1 LLLKLKLIGSSH
13 SSCACT
19 LNFKKVTK
27 NMITKKNKIC
37 FNKLMFFK
45 IIIFILFFI
54 KSSYA
59 HELRPAI
66 GNLNIYEKDNI
77 ISASL
82 SIQLNLEAIIAGI
95 DTKHSNTEESE
106 KSEEYQDLR
115 EMSPTILL
123 SKFNSKIKNFDSK
136 INLISHNSNLDL
148 TLINVVIPEV
158 GNTGIIRDTI
168 VNFNIKN
175 VEEEEFQFSWDKNL
189 GSIILRIN
197 SVHNKP
203 LYTELIEDGKESK
216 WFSIKNKT
224 KVGLFQNIKEYTLLG
239 FKHIIP
245 KGLDHILF
253 VLALFLLSPK
263 LRPLVLQVSIFTL
276 AHTITLFLGTL
287 KIIAIPAIIVEP
299 IIALSICFI
308 AIENLF
314 TENIRRTRP
323 YIIFI
328 FGLLHGLGFAG
339 VLNEIGISTNLFV
352 VNLIS
357 FNVGVELG
365 QISVLIFSYVLIAL
379 SFQKKSWYRN
389 RVTKPISIIV
399 ASIGFYW
406 FIQRLFF

>member
-1 LLLKLKLIGSSH
+1 
-13 SSCACT
+13 
-19 LNFKKVTK
+19 
-27 NMITKKNKIC
+27 
-37 FNKLMFFK
+37 MFFK
-45 IIIFILFFI
+45 IFIFILFFI

-66 GNLNIYEKDNI
+66 ANLNIYEKDNI
-77 ISASL
+77 INANL

-95 DTKHSNTEESE
+95 ETNHSNTKESN

-115 EMSPTILL
+115 EMNPAILL
-123 SKFNSKIKNFDSK
+123 SEFNSKIKNINNR
-136 INLISHNSNLDL
+136 INLISRNSNLKL
-148 TLINVVIPEV
+148 TLINMIIPQV
-158 GNTGIIRDTI
+158 GNTSIIRDTI
-168 VNFNIKN
+168 INFNIQNIKK
-175 VEEEEFQFSWDKNL
+175 EEFQFSWDKNL
-189 GSIILRIN
+189 GSIILRVN
-197 SVHNKP
+197 SIQNEP
-203 LYTELIEDGKESK
+203 LYTELIKDGKKSK
-216 WFSIKNKT
+216 WFGINNKT
-224 KVGLFQNIKEYTLLG
+224 EVELSQNIKEYTLLG

-263 LRPLVLQVSIFTL
+263 MKPLVLQVSIFTL
-276 AHTITLFLGTL
+276 AHTITLFLGAL
-287 KIIAIPAIIVEP
+287 KIITISAIIVEP

-314 TENIRRTRP
+314 TENVKRTRP

-339 VLNEIGISTNLFV
+339 ILNEIGVSTNL
-352 VNLIS
+352 LISSLVS

-365 QISVLIFSYVLIAL
+365 QICVIILSYILIAL
-379 SFQKKSWYRN
+379 LFQKKIWYRN

-406 FIQRLFF
+406 FFERLFF

>member
-1 LLLKLKLIGSSH
+1 
-13 SSCACT
+13 
-19 LNFKKVTK
+19 
-27 NMITKKNKIC
+27 MITKKYEIG
-37 FNKLMFFK
+37 FNKLIFFK
-45 IIIFILFFI
+45 IFIFILFFI

-66 GNLNIYEKDNI
+66 ANLNIYEKDNI
-77 ISASL
+77 TNANL

-95 DTKHSNTEESE
+95 ETKHSNTEGSE

-115 EMSPTILL
+115 RMNSAILL
-123 SKFNSKIKNFDSK
+123 NQFNFKIKNFSNK
-136 INLISHNSNLDL
+136 INLVSNNLNLDL
-148 TLINVVIPEV
+148 TLISVVIPEV
-158 GNTGIIRDTI
+158 GNTDIIRDTI
-168 VNFNIKN
+168 VTFNIQNIK
-175 VEEEEFQFSWDKNL
+175 EERFKFYWDKNL
-189 GSIILRIN
+189 GSIVLRIN
-197 SVHNKP
+197 SIHNKP
-203 LYTELIEDGKESK
+203 LYTELIEDGKKSK

-224 KVGLFQNIKEYTLLG
+224 EVGLFHNIKEYSLLG

-276 AHTITLFLGTL
+276 AHTITLFLGAL

-314 TENIRRTRP
+314 TDNIKRTRP

-339 VLNEIGISTNLFV
+339 VLNEIGVSANLFV
-352 VNLIS
+352 VSLIS

-365 QISVLIFSYVLIAL
+365 QISVIILSYILIAL
-379 SFQKKSWYRN
+379 LFQKKSWYRN
-389 RVTKPISIIV
+389 RVTRPISMIIG
-399 ASIGFYW
+399 SIGFYW

>member
-1 LLLKLKLIGSSH
+1 
-13 SSCACT
+13 
-19 LNFKKVTK
+19 
-27 NMITKKNKIC
+27 MITNKYRTC
-37 FNKLMFFK
+37 FNKLIFFK
-45 IIIFILFFI
+45 IFIFILFFI

-66 GNLNIYEKDNI
+66 ANLNIYEEDNI
-77 ISASL
+77 TNANL

-95 DTKHSNTEESE
+95 ETKHSNTEDSE
-106 KSEEYQDLR
+106 KSEEYKDLR
-115 EMSPTILL
+115 RMNPVILL
-123 SKFNSKIKNFDSK
+123 NQFNSKIKNFGNK
-136 INLISHNSNLDL
+136 INLTSNISNLNL
-148 TLINVVIPEV
+148 TLISVVIPEV
-158 GNTGIIRDTI
+158 GNTDIIRDTI
-168 VNFNIKN
+168 VTFDIQNIK
-175 VEEEEFQFSWDKNL
+175 EERFKFYWDKNL

-197 SVHNKP
+197 SIHNKP
-203 LYTELIEDGKESK
+203 LYTELIEGGKQSK

-224 KVGLFQNIKEYTLLG
+224 VVGLFQNVKEYTLLG

-263 LRPLVLQVSIFTL
+263 LRSLVLQVSIFTL
-276 AHTITLFLGTL
+276 AHTITLFLGAL
-287 KIIAIPAIIVEP
+287 KIITIPAIIIEP

-314 TENIRRTRP
+314 TESIRRTRP

-339 VLNEIGISTNLFV
+339 VLNEIGISTNLFISS
-352 VNLIS
+352 LIS

-365 QISVLIFSYVLIAL
+365 QISVIILSYILIAL
-379 SFQKKSWYRN
+379 LFQKKLWYRN
-389 RVTKPISIIV
+389 RVTKPISLII

-406 FIQRLFF
+406 FIERLFS

>member
-1 LLLKLKLIGSSH
+1 
-13 SSCACT
+13 
-19 LNFKKVTK
+19 
-27 NMITKKNKIC
+27 MITKKHKIC
-37 FNKLMFFK
+37 FDKLIFFK
-45 IIIFILFFI
+45 IFIFILFFI

-66 GNLNIYEKDNI
+66 ANLNIYEKDNI
-77 ISASL
+77 INANL

-95 DTKHSNTEESE
+95 ETRHSNTEESE

-115 EMSPTILL
+115 RMSPAILL
-123 SKFNSKIKNFDSK
+123 NQFNSKIKNFGNK
-136 INLISHNSNLDL
+136 INITSNISNLDL
-148 TLINVVIPEV
+148 ALISVVIPEV
-158 GNTGIIRDTI
+158 GNTDIIRDTTVTFDI
-168 VNFNIKN
+168 QNIK
-175 VEEEEFQFSWDKNL
+175 EERFKFSWDKNL

-197 SVHNKP
+197 SIHNKP
-203 LYTELIEDGKESK
+203 LYTELIEDGKKSK
-216 WFSIKNKT
+216 SFSIKNQT
-224 KVGLFQNIKEYTLLG
+224 KMGLFQNIREYTLLG

-276 AHTITLFLGTL
+276 AHTITLFLGAL
-287 KIIAIPAIIVEP
+287 KIITIPAIIVEP

-314 TENIRRTRP
+314 TESIRRTRP

-339 VLNEIGISTNLFV
+339 VLNEIGISTNLFISS
-352 VNLIS
+352 LIS

-365 QISVLIFSYVLIAL
+365 QISVIILSYILIAL
-379 SFQKKSWYRN
+379 LFQKKSWYQN
-389 RVTKPISIIV
+389 RVTKPISMII